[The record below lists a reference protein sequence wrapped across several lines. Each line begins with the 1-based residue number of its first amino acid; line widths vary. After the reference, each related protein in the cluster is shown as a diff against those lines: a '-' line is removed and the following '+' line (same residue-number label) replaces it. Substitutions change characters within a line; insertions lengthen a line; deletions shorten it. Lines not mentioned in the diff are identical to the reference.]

1 MTYFLAHV
9 RSRLPVGCS
18 IFPTRNKVSLV
29 SAILLALCAKPAIS
43 QANGWT
49 SRANLST
56 SDFPCQDDLKVV
68 SFQNSPEYTVENAYL
83 SLKAA
88 WLSHN
93 KNTDEKL
100 AQLKNWGFERMQD
113 LPSDDFGSR
122 GYIADHGDYIMV
134 AFRGTESKKDF
145 ASNTL
150 FYQSEAPS
158 YLGAKGAWM
167 HKGMKSIYNQL
178 RPSVHKIMADF
189 GGLHKPLYFAGHS
202 LGGSLAVIAA
212 LDLANLGAQVNSIY
226 TFGQPKVGNL
236 VLAHKVKALLGD
248 RLYRIALD
256 SDITSRVPPAKE
268 TAEDFSNIFPATN
281 PKMRTSVKSL
291 VTSINY
297 STETGF
303 FQLMNKNGNLTPTG
317 SGELDFEH
325 SYWQKISSTLS
336 DRDDLQSVIEFMASR
351 FTDHMPKVYICAM
364 AKNFVKGQ

>member
-1 MTYFLAHV
+1 MTYILASV
-9 RSRLPVGCS
+9 RPRLPVDS
-18 IFPTRNKVSLV
+18 SLFKTRNIINLL
-29 SAILLALCAKPAIS
+29 SAILLALCAKTAIS
-43 QANGWT
+43 QGISWN

-56 SDFPCQDDLKVV
+56 SDFPCQEDLKVV
-68 SFQNSPEYTVENAYL
+68 TFQNSPEYTVENAYL

-93 KNTDEKL
+93 KNSDYKL
-100 AQLKNWGFERMQD
+100 AQLKSWGFEKMQE
-113 LPSDDFGSR
+113 LPSDGFGSR

-167 HKGMKSIYNQL
+167 HKGMKSTYNQL
-178 RPSVHKIMADF
+178 RPTLHRVMADF
-189 GGLHKPLYFAGHS
+189 GGVHKPIYLAGHS

-212 LDLANLGAQVNSIY
+212 LDLANLGAQINSIY
-226 TFGQPKVGNL
+226 TFGQPKVGNS
-236 VLAHKVKALLGD
+236 VLTHKVKALLGD
-248 RLYRIALD
+248 RLYRIAFD

-268 TAEDFSNIFPATN
+268 TAEDFSNIFPATK
-281 PKMRTSVKSL
+281 PKMRGSVRSL
-291 VTSINY
+291 ITSINY

-303 FQLMNKNGNLTPTG
+303 FQILNKNGNLTPTG

-336 DRDDLQSVIEFMASR
+336 DRDDLQSVIEFIASR
-351 FTDHMPKVYICAM
+351 FTDHMPKVYICAL
-364 AKNFVKGQ
+364 AKNFNKSL